1 MIDDPDR
8 TDDPEMPSDPLPAS
22 VETPDAFAEPSD
34 ASPAAAAMD
43 VPPGFQSGFVALVG
57 RPNVGKSTLLNQLTG
72 ELLSIVTD
80 VPQTTRFPVRGV
92 RHLPGAQIVY
102 IDTPG
107 IHKPRHRL
115 NEEMVRTATQV
126 LREVDVVVVLVDA
139 SDGYGP
145 GDRFVFERVREAGTR
160 AILVLN
166 KVDAMRKEEL
176 LPLIDQAARL
186 DQFQEIVPVSAATGD
201 NCDRLL
207 DVITARLPEA
217 PPPFPEDYLTDL
229 SLRQRLSEAIRA
241 EILHR
246 TRQEVPHATAVQIEA
261 VTEEPA
267 LTRIEAT
274 ILVER
279 DNQKGI
285 VIGEGGQRIKDI
297 GSAARKRLEQL
308 VGRQVHL
315 ALWVK
320 VKPDWRD
327 YESLLRLLGLTP

>member
-1 MIDDPDR
+1 MNPDDIVNG
-8 TDDPEMPSDPLPAS
+8 DDD
-22 VETPDAFAEPSD
+22 TRDHDAVAGDERLEPNV
-34 ASPAAAAMD
+34 PAAAQESPA
-43 VPPGFQSGFVALVG
+43 GFRSGFVALVG

-72 ELLSIVTD
+72 ELISIVTE

-92 RHLPGAQIVY
+92 RHLPGMQVVF

-115 NEEMVRTATQV
+115 NEEMVRAATQV
-126 LREVDVVVVLVDA
+126 LREVDLVIVMVDA

-145 GDRFVFERVREAGTR
+145 GDRFVFDRVREAGSK
-160 AILVLN
+160 ALLVLN
-166 KVDAMRKEEL
+166 KVDAMRKEDL

-186 DQFQEIVPVSAATGD
+186 ELFQEIVPLSAATGD
-201 NCDRLL
+201 NCDRLMEL
-207 DVITARLPEA
+207 ITARLPEA
-217 PPPFPEDYLTDL
+217 PPPFPPEFVTDL
-229 SLRQRLSEAIRA
+229 SMRQRLSEAIRA

-261 VTEEPA
+261 ISDEPA

-279 DNQKGI
+279 DSQKGI
-285 VIGEGGQRIKDI
+285 VIGEGGQRIKEI

-308 VGRQVHL
+308 AGKQVHL

-320 VKPDWRD
+320 VRPDWRD
-327 YESLLRLLGLTP
+327 DESLLRLLGLTP